1 MRLSR
6 KWFIHWVGMPRY
18 RGDRFVWGVT
28 RFNGGGY
35 MYGAAPYTYWR
46 VGPVMVKRYM

>member
-6 KWFIHWVGMPRY
+6 KWYIHWLGLPTY
-18 RGDRFVWGVT
+18 RGDWFVWGVS

-46 VGPVMVKRYM
+46 IGPIMVKRYM